1 MATPASLVGE
11 HCLHPWREIA
21 AVCHDAAVFVDD
33 GAGELLHWAGGL
45 ALLEGCIGVYDLFG
59 ELSPVA
65 RDFIAKVGM
74 LIETYNHIHCSL
86 LYIINMMVLL
96 DIIRKDK

>member
-1 MATPASLVGE
+1 MAVPLVSLVGE
-11 HCLHPWREIA
+11 HCLGPWREVA

-74 LIETYNHIHCSL
+74 LIIDYLI
-86 LYIINMMVLL
+86 VQ
-96 DIIRKDK
+96 